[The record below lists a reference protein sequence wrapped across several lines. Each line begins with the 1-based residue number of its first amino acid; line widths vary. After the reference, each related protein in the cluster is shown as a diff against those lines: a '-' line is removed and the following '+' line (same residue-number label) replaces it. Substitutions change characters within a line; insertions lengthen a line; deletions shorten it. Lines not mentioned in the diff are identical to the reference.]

1 MRPGRRSPRT
11 RLILT
16 LAALASL
23 IGGYYAGQY
32 WQRRPL
38 AAISAIVYPAARPI
52 DYPQGLGIATDPGS
66 TDSWR
71 LFLTTDT
78 RVAQCRSLL
87 HHLASMLNRLA
98 ARPDIQQRLRVALLA
113 YDHPDAE
120 AVMQFSGG
128 ADWVEVIPGQ
138 EAELDRLSGQLGILP
153 ATRAWC
159 EPSQANGILVAP
171 DRKAWALIPYEQA
184 AIMAD
189 NIRTIIDFVE

>member
-1 MRPGRRSPRT
+1 MQARRRGPRT

-23 IGGYYAGQY
+23 IGGYYPGQY

-38 AAISAIVYPAARPI
+38 ADLSAIVYPAGRPI
-52 DYPQGLGIATDPGS
+52 DYPASLGIAADPGPNAP
-66 TDSWR
+66 WR

-87 HHLASMLNRLA
+87 HHVASVVNRLA
-98 ARPDIQQRLRVALLA
+98 AWPDIPPRLRVAMLA
-113 YDHPDAE
+113 YDHPDAD

-128 ADWVEVIPGQ
+128 ADWTEVITG
-138 EAELDRLSGQLGILP
+138 EAAELDRLSGQLGILP
-153 ATRAWC
+153 GTGAWC

-171 DRKAWALIPYEQA
+171 NREAWALIPYAQA
-184 AIMAD
+184 AIMAN
-189 NIRTIIDFVE
+189 NIRTIIAFVE